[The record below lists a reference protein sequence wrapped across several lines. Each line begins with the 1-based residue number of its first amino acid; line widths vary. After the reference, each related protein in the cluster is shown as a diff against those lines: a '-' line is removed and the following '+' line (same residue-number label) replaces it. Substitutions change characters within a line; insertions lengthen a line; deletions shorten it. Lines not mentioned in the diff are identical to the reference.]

1 MATITITEALK
12 YVSSIKKA
20 LSSEKHLE
28 NYKNAL
34 SNRSFTVTTAMSKER
49 YNELMS
55 DDILTEE
62 AIKAYNV
69 MNNAITIMETLK
81 ININKKNIEIG
92 IDKKMLM
99 QSLFKYE
106 VSQYNFLITKLKESV
121 PSYKTNTVF
130 SYEEVMAQFTEEK
143 KTVSCDKLPVAT
155 GLIDTYK
162 KLQKEAEKEA
172 VKLGN
177 EIAALNHT
185 TTIDIDEDDLK
196 FIEEFC

>member
-12 YVSSIKKA
+12 YVTSIKKA
-20 LSSEKHLE
+20 ISSEKHLE

-34 SNRSFTVTTAMSKER
+34 LNRSFTVTTAMSKER

-55 DDILTEE
+55 DTSLTEE
-62 AIKAYNV
+62 AIKAYEI
-69 MNNAITIMETLK
+69 MAKAIAIMETLK
-81 ININKKNIEIG
+81 TDINKKNIEIG
-92 IDKKMLM
+92 IDEKMLE

-106 VSQYNFLITKLKESV
+106 VSQYSTLITKLKEST
-121 PSYKTNTVF
+121 PSYKTNVVF

-143 KTVSCDKLPVAT
+143 KTVSCDKLPVST
-155 GLIDTYK
+155 SLIDTYK
-162 KLQKEAEKEA
+162 RLQKEAEKEI
-172 VKLGN
+172 VRLGN

-185 TTIDIDEDDLK
+185 TSIEIDDEDLK